1 MMKLSLA
8 LPEKSKRDIQKSPP
22 LADIASLI
30 QNAALQSA
38 RQGNQPIPVTVPFQG
53 QTNQK
58 LNLVVI
64 NAPAEVK
71 KTGSNTP
78 SLGQALSDVGI
89 EPFFVDG
96 GGGAI
101 FVLKNDQRG
110 GYLYAKA
117 LMNVFAQ
124 PLFGTDPAL
133 IPRRVSQGF
142 LEGFKKA
149 YNGTSVMNVF
159 AVVTTVL
166 SMAGGASNLKPRHK
180 VPMDLPKNNRWQLHY
195 LKKAVEQRPVP
206 MDLPK
211 NNSWQL
217 QNNNRRLN
225 FDKKANNL
233 LSQTNQVRFSG
244 GPLQKLAQRL
254 QKNNSHLVD
263 YPKARTIFNQSLK
276 TLQEV
281 APFPPGRKEQVIQIT
296 RPSTSIE
303 KKYKSISQKINE
315 EIKKSRKDPR
325 QPDPQSIAKSSPDQ
339 YIDELYQ
346 GAISN
351 QTKYETFVKNLAQK
365 TGGKESMRPGLK
377 DRGRVNN
384 KIKTEF
390 NGDPRQ
396 VNDLLAGRISFDS
409 IKQIYDAL
417 LKIYDN
423 RKIEIVRYD
432 DRFLKPQMSGYRDII
447 LKLKLEDGHVAELR
461 LELNPILKYSQ
472 EVEHPLYQVIRDIKT
487 NAHRENRS
495 LTSDEVFFINSL
507 TQKTQ
512 ADYEKILWDSGPK
525 RNPSK

>member
-1 MMKLSLA
+1 MMKLSFA
-8 LPEKSKRDIQKSPP
+8 SPEKSKRDIQKSPP
-22 LADIASLI
+22 LADIAPLI

-53 QTNQK
+53 QTYYEVTRGAISCPANPK

-64 NAPAEVK
+64 NATAEVK
-71 KTGSNTP
+71 KTGSKKS

-89 EPFFVDG
+89 EPVFVDG

-149 YNGTSVMNVF
+149 YNGNSGINFFAGLITLLSV
-159 AVVTTVL
+159 
-166 SMAGGASNLKPRHK
+166 AGGASNLKPRHK
-180 VPMDLPKNNRWQLHY
+180 VPMDLPKNN
-195 LKKAVEQRPVP
+195 
-206 MDLPK
+206 
-211 NNSWQL
+211 SWQL
-217 QNNNRRLN
+217 QNNNRRFN

-254 QKNNSHLVD
+254 QKNNSHLDD
-263 YPKARTIFNQSLK
+263 YPKAWTIFNQSLRR
-276 TLQEV
+276 LQEV

-303 KKYKSISQKINE
+303 KNYKSISQKINKK
-315 EIKKSRKDPR
+315 IKEGSKDIR

-351 QTKYETFVKNLAQK
+351 QPKYETFVKNLAQE

-377 DRGRVNN
+377 DRDRVNN

-396 VNDLLAGRISFDS
+396 VNDLLAGRISFNS

-417 LKIYDN
+417 LKIYN
-423 RKIEIVRYD
+423 NPKIEIVRYD

-461 LELNPILKYSQ
+461 LELNPILKYSK